1 MVRQDAWNNDE
12 DLTLAEVV
20 LRHIREG
27 STQLSAFEEVGQK
40 LSRTPAACGFRW
52 NSAIRK
58 KYDTAIQLAK
68 KQRKSVKSHLNRLP
82 DMPKGDESY
91 QEKVG
96 QLNGSNEDV
105 VKAFNEVIEF
115 LTKQKKVL
123 QTVSEYMSPEEFTQ
137 KCESLKQ
144 ENEALNEELSKVKD
158 DYELIKNDYQLMIN
172 VVERAAKRN
181 KTAASSP
188 S

>member
-1 MVRQDAWNNDE
+1 MVRQDAWNSDE

-27 STQLSAFEEVGQK
+27 STQLAAFEEVGQK

-68 KQRKSVKSHLNRLP
+68 KQRKSMKVNNREDLKSP
-82 DMPKGDESY
+82 IAETP
-91 QEKVG
+91 
-96 QLNGSNEDV
+96 NGGGSGSKNV
-105 VKAFNEVIEF
+105 VEAFDEVITF
-115 LTKQKKVL
+115 LHEQKKYL
-123 QTVSEYMSPEEFTQ
+123 QSYDGVVDPEEIQ
-137 KCESLKQ
+137 GAIEALKQ
-144 ENEALNEELSKVKD
+144 ENQALVEELAKVKD

-181 KTAASSP
+181 KTTASSP
-188 S
+188 T

>member
-1 MVRQDAWNNDE
+1 MVRQDAWNSDE

-27 STQLSAFEEVGQK
+27 STQLAAFEEVGHK

-68 KQRKSVKSHLNRLP
+68 KQRKTMKVKNSEPGVRFAEATENRTEADNGASKSVV
-82 DMPKGDESY
+82 E
-91 QEKVG
+91 
-96 QLNGSNEDV
+96 
-105 VKAFNEVIEF
+105 AFDEVITF
-115 LTKQKKVL
+115 LHEQKKCIE
-123 QTVSEYMSPEEFTQ
+123 TNGGVSEPEEFM
-137 KCESLKQ
+137 EAIEALKQ
-144 ENEALNEELSKVKD
+144 ENAVLSQELAKMKD

-181 KTAASSP
+181 KTTASSP